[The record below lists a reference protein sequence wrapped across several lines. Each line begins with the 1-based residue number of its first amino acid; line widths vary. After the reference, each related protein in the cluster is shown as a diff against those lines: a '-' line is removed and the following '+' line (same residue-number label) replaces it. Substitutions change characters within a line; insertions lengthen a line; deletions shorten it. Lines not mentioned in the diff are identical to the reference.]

1 MKVEDQLAAPFA
13 KGVERVLKKGNAQ
26 LTYIPVSEV
35 ITRLNEVFGVGNWG
49 YTIQSCQRD
58 AIDTDFVIA
67 HVRMTITNSFAVIGE
82 IDGIGGQ
89 KINRDRNGQ
98 VLNLGDDMKGA
109 VSDALKKAA
118 QAVGV
123 GLYLARSE
131 EPVRKDEP
139 AAGKAS
145 NDLLITEAQV
155 KTLRNLFAQIY
166 GKEIPAETV
175 ASELLKREV
184 ADIATITRAE
194 GSNMI
199 GEAIKARKEVQ

>member
-1 MKVEDQLAAPFA
+1 MNIEDQLSAPFA

-58 AIDTDFVIA
+58 QVDTDFVIA
-67 HVRMTITNSFAVIGE
+67 HVRLTIANTFAVISE
-82 IDGIGGQ
+82 IDGVGGQ

-98 VLNLGDDMKGA
+98 ILNLGDDMKGA

-118 QAVGV
+118 QALGV

-139 AAGKAS
+139 AAVKAS

-155 KTLRNLFAQIY
+155 KTLRNLMKQLY
-166 GKEIPAETV
+166 KEIPAETV
-175 ASELLKREV
+175 ASQLLNREV
-184 ADIATITRAE
+184 EDIETLSRADA
-194 GSNMI
+194 SNLI
-199 GEAIKARKEVQ
+199 GMAIKARKEQE